1 MRTSARSN
9 GWRFDKSSDSG
20 SRPSATEMF
29 LVNRPNFPF
38 GDFFSC
44 SGTSLRLVFRIWKNL
59 SAVSVKLARL
69 NSLPSG
75 DCENGNGCPN
85 EVHKRGRIRSIKNC
99 VCSQEEAAADVQEL
113 KRRGMSFPF
122 PSGDHRIRHKQSCR
136 SHPSNRIK
144 PKVIVHAS
152 LI

>member
-85 EVHKRGRIRSIKNC
+85 GVHKRGRIRSIKNL
-99 VCSQEEAAADVQEL
+99 VSSPGGAAAEVQ
-113 KRRGMSFPF
+113 KREPWGI
-122 PSGDHRIRHKQSCR
+122 D
-136 SHPSNRIK
+136 
-144 PKVIVHAS
+144 
-152 LI
+152 